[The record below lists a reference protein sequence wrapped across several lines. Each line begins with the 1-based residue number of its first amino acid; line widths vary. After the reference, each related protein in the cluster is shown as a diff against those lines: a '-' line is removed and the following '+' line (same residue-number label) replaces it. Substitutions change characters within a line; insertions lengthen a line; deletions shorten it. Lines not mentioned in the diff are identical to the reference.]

1 MIQGVIRA
9 AGQRPYRMFITFE
22 GVEGCG
28 KTVQARLLAEHL
40 RQMGL
45 PVVLTREPGGT
56 DIGDQIRAVLHD
68 IGNTAMLPTSEIL
81 LYSAARAQ
89 IVGQLIC
96 PALAAGQVVV
106 CDRYADSTLA
116 YQGYGRGL
124 SLEALRYITAFATG
138 GLRPDLTLLLDVDV
152 EAGLGRKHAAFRAQQ
167 DELNRMDRQTVDF
180 YTRVRDGYRTL
191 VALEPARW
199 VVVDAGR
206 DIDTIQREIQ
216 SLVDSRLHPKR

>member
-1 MIQGVIRA
+1 
-9 AGQRPYRMFITFE
+9 MFITFE

-40 RQMGL
+40 RQIGHR
-45 PVVLTREPGGT
+45 VVLSREPGGT

-68 IGNTAMLPTSEIL
+68 TANTAMLPTSEIL

-89 IVGQLIC
+89 IVGQLIR

-124 SLEALRYITAFATG
+124 NLDALRYITSFATC
-138 GLRPDLTLLLDVDV
+138 GLIPDLTLLLDVDV
-152 EAGLGRKHAAFRAQQ
+152 EAGLTRKQAAFRAQQ

-180 YTRVRDGYRTL
+180 YARVREGYRTL
-191 VALEPARW
+191 VAQEPGRW
-199 VVVDAGR
+199 VVIDAAR
-206 DIDTIQREIQ
+206 DIAAIQ
-216 SLVDSRLHPKR
+216 SEIRAVVGPRLNPQP

>member
-1 MIQGVIRA
+1 
-9 AGQRPYRMFITFE
+9 MFITLE

-40 RQMGL
+40 RTIGL

-56 DIGDQIRAVLHD
+56 AIGDQIRTVLHD
-68 IGNTAMLPTSEIL
+68 TGNTAMLPTSEIH

-89 IVGQLIC
+89 IVGELIR
-96 PALAAGQVVV
+96 PALAAGNVVV

-124 SLEALRYITAFATG
+124 SLEALGYITAFATG

-180 YTRVRDGYRTL
+180 YTRVRDGYRAL
-191 VALEPARW
+191 VAQEPGRW
-199 VVVDAGR
+199 VVIDAAR
-206 DIDTIQREIQ
+206 DIAAIQDDIRAVVEPR
-216 SLVDSRLHPKR
+216 LRSRR

>member
-1 MIQGVIRA
+1 MTGFA
-9 AGQRPYRMFITFE
+9 PSAGQQPHCMFITFE

-40 RQMGL
+40 RQLGL

-56 DIGDQIRAVLHD
+56 AIGDQIRAVLHD
-68 IGNTAMLPTSEIL
+68 TGNTAMLPTSEIL

-89 IVGQLIC
+89 IVGQLIR
-96 PALAAGQVVV
+96 PALAAGQIVV

-124 SLEALRYITAFATG
+124 DMEALQYITLFATG

-152 EAGLGRKHAAFRAQQ
+152 EAGLVRKQAAFRARQ
-167 DELNRMDRQTVDF
+167 DELNRMDQQTVDF
-180 YTRVRDGYRTL
+180 YSRVREGYRTL
-191 VALEPARW
+191 VAQEPGRW
-199 VVVDAGR
+199 VVIDAAR
-206 DIDTIQREIQ
+206 DIAAVQDEIRSVVAPRLRPQR
-216 SLVDSRLHPKR
+216 

>member
-1 MIQGVIRA
+1 
-9 AGQRPYRMFITFE
+9 MFITFE

-28 KTVQARLLAEHL
+28 KTVQARLLADHL
-40 RQMGL
+40 RKKGV
-45 PVVLTREPGGT
+45 PVLLTREPGGT

-68 IGNTAMLPTSEIL
+68 TANTAMLATSEIL

-89 IVGQLIC
+89 IVGQLIR

-124 SLEALRYITAFATG
+124 SLDALRYITAFATG
-138 GLRPDLTLLLDVDV
+138 GLRPDLTLLLDVEV
-152 EAGLGRKHAAFRAQQ
+152 EAGLGRKQAAFRAQQ

-180 YTRVRDGYRTL
+180 YSRVREGYKSL
-191 VALEPARW
+191 VAQEADRW
-199 VVVDAGR
+199 LVVDAGR
-206 DIDTIQREIQ
+206 DIATIQDEIRA
-216 SLVDSRLHPKR
+216 LVEARLRTRQ

>member
-1 MIQGVIRA
+1 
-9 AGQRPYRMFITFE
+9 MFITFE

-56 DIGDQIRAVLHD
+56 AIGDQIRAVLHD
-68 IGNTAMLPTSEIL
+68 TANTAMLPISEIL

-89 IVGQLIC
+89 IVGELIR

-124 SLEALRYITAFATG
+124 SLDVLRYITAFATG
-138 GLRPDLTLLLDVDV
+138 GLIPDLTLLLDVDV
-152 EAGLGRKHAAFRAQQ
+152 EAGLRRKHAAFRAQR
-167 DELNRMDRQTVDF
+167 DELNRMDQQTVDF
-180 YTRVRDGYRTL
+180 YTRVRDGYKAL
-191 VALEPARW
+191 VAQEPNRW
-199 VVVDAGR
+199 VVIDASR
-206 DIDTIQREIQ
+206 DIDAIQDEIR
-216 SLVDSRLHPKR
+216 SVVGPRLHPRR

>member
-1 MIQGVIRA
+1 
-9 AGQRPYRMFITFE
+9 MFITFE

-40 RQMGL
+40 RQLGL

-56 DIGDQIRAVLHD
+56 AIGDQIRAVLHD
-68 IGNTAMLPTSEIL
+68 TGNTAMLPTSEIL

-89 IVGQLIC
+89 IVGQLIR
-96 PALAAGQVVV
+96 PALAAGQIVV

-124 SLEALRYITAFATG
+124 DMEALQYITLFATG

-152 EAGLGRKHAAFRAQQ
+152 EAGLVRKQAAFRARQ
-167 DELNRMDRQTVDF
+167 DELNRMDQQTVDF
-180 YTRVRDGYRTL
+180 YSRVREGYRTL
-191 VALEPARW
+191 VAQEPGRW
-199 VVVDAGR
+199 VVIDAAR
-206 DIDTIQREIQ
+206 DIAAVQDEIRSVVAPRLRPQR
-216 SLVDSRLHPKR
+216 